1 MDSWDNEKFL
11 VYVDDKAVFDKNYQ
25 VAQGENLCNNVNGW
39 NTLREDVDV
48 KLAHINPTLVVVM
61 TSNLDE
67 HADNVTLI

>member
-1 MDSWDNEKFL
+1 MNINSKIFNHKL
-11 VYVDDKAVFDKNYQ
+11 KQMILNKNYQ